1 MSDVEQRL
9 IELEIRYTEQ
19 SALLEDLSTE
29 LYKAN
34 ETIDKLALRMK
45 ELEKVSMDI
54 LGGKELPPN
63 EKPPHY

>member
-34 ETIDKLALRMK
+34 ETIDKLTLRMK
-45 ELEKVSMDI
+45 ELEKVSMD
-54 LGGKELPPN
+54 LLSGEELPPN